1 MIVLEEMKNLNRD
14 EQEIYLYER
23 SPAIYLKNSDFII
36 TGLSAL
42 NLYGYVPSDCNGTM
56 EVVLDLNTVGS
67 YLIPVWTNCKDNN
80 ICYINGYK
88 VVTKYH
94 ALYDSITTQRDISR
108 NDDAVI
114 QFNEEGILD
123 DFIQYAKNW
132 NINKDLL
139 DYALEIVRQ

>member
-23 SPAIYLKNSDFII
+23 SPAIYLKNSEFII

-67 YLIPVWTNCKDNN
+67 YLIPVWT
-80 ICYINGYK
+80 
-88 VVTKYH
+88 
-94 ALYDSITTQRDISR
+94 ISR
-108 NDDAVI
+108 NDDAII
-114 QFNEEGILD
+114 QFYEEGILD
-123 DFIQYAKNW
+123 DFIQYAKSW
-132 NINKDLL
+132 NINKNLL